1 MGSSKKGDMT
11 ISLPD
16 TLCVREICVA
26 HTVLLDAL
34 AEQDELI
41 LDVPEGA
48 AIDLSFV
55 QLVQSARL
63 QAKASDK
70 NIRLSKGADDG
81 LRNVLERAGFL
92 TNMRPEDAQFWLHEE
107 FQP

>member
-1 MGSSKKGDMT
+1 MGSSENSTSSVK
-11 ISLPD
+11 LPD
-16 TLCVREICVA
+16 SLCVREITEV
-26 HTVLLDAL
+26 HTLLLDAL
-34 AEQDELI
+34 AERDEVV

-48 AIDLSFV
+48 AVDLSFI

-63 QAKASDK
+63 QAEASDK
-70 NIRLSKGADDG
+70 AISLSNGAGDR